1 MNNMGTAK
9 FKTKNLLPETLEA
22 LPVGGKIR
30 IFYYEFKSE
39 QVRWAAS
46 MLLKRKGMKFTV
58 SGKDAKDSV
67 TVTRLS

>member
-1 MNNMGTAK
+1 METMK

-30 IFYYEFKSE
+30 IFNYEFKSE
-39 QVRWAAS
+39 YVRSATSTLAS
-46 MLLKRKGMKFTV
+46 RTGMKFTV
-58 SGKDAKDSV
+58 CGKGAKDSV